1 VKRFAAAWVDH
12 HADQSGT
19 YCVAKLPSF
28 AFLCWLVLAGS
39 LVLSFWLDRIWQGH
53 TKQHSVHFGT
63 RWCLCWCPWEAPH
76 RWILGNPSAY
86 GARDWTG
93 GTCWTTSLTWQPCLQ
108 HFATMFYIVLQPCWS
123 CWPWKRCWI
132 LVFWTQIL
140 PGRSAAALRD
150 YSVTTSQSTF
160 SRMPGPHRALELAEQ
175 REINHWLRIL
185 RIQYDSIWF
194 NDIQSI
200 FQSDIEGFWMS
211 WSLGNRKHVW
221 NAPCPSI
228 TSLHGRSNG
237 LLGCTCALAATW
249 QDLARHEQMITDDN
263 RYRYF

>member
-1 VKRFAAAWVDH
+1 
-12 HADQSGT
+12 
-19 YCVAKLPSF
+19 
-28 AFLCWLVLAGS
+28 
-39 LVLSFWLDRIWQGH
+39 
-53 TKQHSVHFGT
+53 
-63 RWCLCWCPWEAPH
+63 
-76 RWILGNPSAY
+76 
-86 GARDWTG
+86 
-93 GTCWTTSLTWQPCLQ
+93 
-108 HFATMFYIVLQPCWS
+108 MFYIVLQPCWS

-132 LVFWTQIL
+132 LVLTQIL

-175 REINHWLRIL
+175 REINHWLRI
-185 RIQYDSIWF
+185 QYDSTWF
-194 NDIQSI
+194 NYIPSI
-200 FQSDIEGFWMS
+200 FQSDIEGFWMP

-263 RYRYF
+263 RCRFFKSFFYQFCTFSKSVQFSSLRISQRPCQDGHERKPMVKALQGSSAWASACWFYVT